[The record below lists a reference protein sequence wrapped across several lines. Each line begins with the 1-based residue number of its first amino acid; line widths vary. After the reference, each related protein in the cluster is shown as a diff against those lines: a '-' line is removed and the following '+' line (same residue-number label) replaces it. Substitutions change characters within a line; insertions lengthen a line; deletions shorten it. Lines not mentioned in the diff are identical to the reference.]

1 MFENIYPSADNHVT
15 GIVGLLAAA
24 EALSKYKDDIINV
37 NGTKD
42 ILFTFFQGVSIM
54 IMVLT
59 VYVINQCMLTK
70 SIYNMI
76 RCDVVMV
83 ILILDVAVIPL
94 PHFINHY
101 SI

>member
-24 EALSKYKDDIINV
+24 EALSKYKDHIINK
-37 NGTKD
+37 NDSKD

-59 VYVINQCMLTK
+59 VYVINQC
-70 SIYNMI
+70 
-76 RCDVVMV
+76 R
-83 ILILDVAVIPL
+83 
-94 PHFINHY
+94 
-101 SI
+101 